1 MSKVVKDKFK
11 HLIIYLIS
19 FAINYM
25 IFIFLMLFVSENSA
39 VGINIVNLIA
49 WIVSMVFIFFVDK
62 KYVPDLV
69 DENKDIDEI
78 IASVKAEK
86 GVDIDE
92 AMKRVSETP
101 VGIHCWQGDDVAGF
115 ESPDGNLTGGIQS
128 TGDYPGKARNID
140 ELRALLVNAFLLIYG
155 YPRPVSHVRGAARQ
169 RIKERRFARVGIP
182 RKRKF

>member
-69 DENKDIDEI
+69 DENNSSELFKFILIRIFSLI
-78 IASVKAEK
+78 IEALIIYIFIIILKNNYYLVK
-86 GVDIDE
+86 
-92 AMKRVSETP
+92 
-101 VGIHCWQGDDVAGF
+101 
-115 ESPDGNLTGGIQS
+115 
-128 TGDYPGKARNID
+128 
-140 ELRALLVNAFLLIYG
+140 LISLFILFYFNRF
-155 YPRPVSHVRGAARQ
+155 YVKY
-169 RIKERRFARVGIP
+169 IKF
-182 RKRKF
+182 K